1 MVVVSWCAGVGMAM
15 MVHKCPPPC
24 LLSGVGMV
32 MMVQKAKKEDEDGR
46 KAGEGKNQKL
56 LVPLH
61 TLGHHQPPTP
71 FLLPTPTT
79 ATRSWRREGGSG
91 EREREKG
98 SVH

>member
-1 MVVVSWCAGVGMAM
+1 MGGGGMVVVVSWCAGVGMAM

-32 MMVQKAKKEDEDGR
+32 MMVQKAKKEDEEGR

-61 TLGHHQPPTP
+61 TLDHHHPPAARPITGVILSP
-71 FLLPTPTT
+71 K
-79 ATRSWRREGGSG
+79 R
-91 EREREKG
+91 
-98 SVH
+98 